1 MVIDFSKIKK
11 ILIIRLSSIGDILLA
26 TPLIRSI
33 KKKYPA
39 TQIDFLLRKE
49 FTELVTN
56 NPHLSKIY
64 SYNRDKSENQL
75 LVESLQ
81 KENYQLVID
90 LQNNFRSRKITRES
104 GSPVLKFKKQNFKK
118 FLLVNFKINFLKHAN
133 KISERYA
140 ADAQFKL
147 DNDGLE
153 FFTTHQPDLSLK
165 ENYSYIGLCHGSRHF
180 TKRWLVEYFIEL
192 GKKLESSGYKVVLFG
207 SMDESESARLISGQ
221 LNSAINFCGESL
233 LQTAANLKICKAV
246 YTNDSG
252 LMHLAAA
259 MKVPVIA
266 FFGSTVREFGFFP
279 FKANS
284 IELEVENLSC
294 RPCTHI
300 GRSYCPK
307 GHFKCMKEIT
317 PELAYQSLENLLAA
331 K

>member
-1 MVIDFSKIKK
+1 M
-11 ILIIRLSSIGDILLA
+11 
-26 TPLIRSI
+26 
-33 KKKYPA
+33 
-39 TQIDFLLRKE
+39 
-49 FTELVTN
+49 
-56 NPHLSKIY
+56 
-64 SYNRDKSENQL
+64 
-75 LVESLQ
+75 
-81 KENYQLVID
+81 
-90 LQNNFRSRKITRES
+90 
-104 GSPVLKFKKQNFKK
+104 
-118 FLLVNFKINFLKHAN
+118 
-133 KISERYA
+133 
-140 ADAQFKL
+140 
-147 DNDGLE
+147 
-153 FFTTHQPDLSLK
+153 
-165 ENYSYIGLCHGSRHF
+165 
-180 TKRWLVEYFIEL
+180 EYFIEL

-221 LNSAINFCGESL
+221 LNSAINLCGESL